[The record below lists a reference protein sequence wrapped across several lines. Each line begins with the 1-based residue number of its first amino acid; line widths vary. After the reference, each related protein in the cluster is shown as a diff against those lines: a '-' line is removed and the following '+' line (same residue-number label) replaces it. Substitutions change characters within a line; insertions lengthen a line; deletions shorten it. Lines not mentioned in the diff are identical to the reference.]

1 MSSKKGKAAE
11 PTPHVAFTVMDR
23 LKALYQTTIQ
33 PLEEAYNFGE
43 RYWLVFTC
51 V

>member
-1 MSSKKGKAAE
+1 MSSKKAKAEAA
-11 PTPHVAFTVMDR
+11 PSVAFTVMDR

-33 PLEEAYNFGE
+33 PLEEAYNFGACGI
-43 RYWLVFTC
+43 RWRV